1 MRLVSDFVTCS
12 NCGAENE
19 AGQRFCGS
27 CGTTLARTCPA
38 CASRVPVSFQ
48 FCGNCG
54 GQLDP
59 AVAAEPAPAR
69 EVPRRAEER
78 RLATVLFADIS
89 GFTNLSERMDPEEVH
104 SLVTLCMGK
113 LTAIAERYGG
123 YVDKVIGDELMA
135 VYGVPKALGDDAAR
149 AVRAALEMQRCA
161 EENAGEFGGLA
172 LRVGVNTGEVMFAPV
187 EAGGKETVI
196 GDAVNTA
203 KRIETA
209 APPGKVLVGSETY
222 RASRGVIRYEAH
234 GEITV
239 KGKEEPLEVWLAL
252 GAQTA
257 SVERAAYA
265 FPLIGREVELEQL
278 RLVWETVSTR
288 GRPHLV
294 TLFGSPGIGKT
305 RLATAFLE
313 HVELEGGLALRGRS
327 IPYAESTGFEAFGQ
341 QVKELAAV
349 LESDPAARAREKLEQ
364 AVAELLPPEDASTI
378 ASHLAVLIG
387 LGTEGAADRDGLFR
401 SARRFVEALGR
412 SRPTLLVFEDVHW
425 ADRTLLDLVD
435 DLERAAD
442 VPLLVL
448 ALARPEL
455 TETRPD
461 WAARWQRRH
470 RHLELA
476 LDPLTLEE
484 SRKLTLRVLGRRA
497 ESAADGIVDQLGATA
512 EGNPLFIEELAAHL
526 VEHATDSV
534 SRLPTTV
541 KGIIAARLD
550 ALPDE
555 ERAVILSASV
565 VGKVFWRGAL
575 ERLGGDP
582 ARLPEILD
590 SLCERDFIRH
600 EPATSFEGDEEYS
613 FKNILIREVAYATLP
628 KRERRE
634 RHAAVA
640 RFVEAGAADRVEE
653 SAAVL
658 AHHWRESGEPRR
670 AADYLLT
677 AAEQAGRAR
686 AKGKAEELFAEALKL
701 IPEEEVGRWRGVLLQ
716 RALLWVELGAY
727 QDAIA
732 ELDPLLPDLEDR
744 RRFDALLARAQASF
758 WLADADAAGRYGD
771 EARSLAE
778 ALGDEEARAE
788 ALGFLAAATS
798 MRGDVEGSVE
808 LGDEALRFWPPGTR
822 SRKLAPVYEWASIEN
837 YWLGRYETSIERAR
851 SSYELGKEF
860 HHVAAWVNGGAHLGL
875 ALTGLGR
882 HEEALTVFEHVAA
895 EGRDLELQ
903 PRFTARLTNM
913 WAGTLR
919 ELHDLEAAARLNE
932 EAVEFG
938 ERVKFPGA
946 EISGKIDLLACDL
959 MAGEIGKAE
968 TVWPSLWERAEA
980 TKGWHGWLWIARL
993 STAKAEIELGAGR
1006 VEQAAEQAA
1015 WAAAHAD
1022 KHRRFKYSIASRL
1035 VLVPALLALGRRGEA
1050 LEAARRAVADAE
1062 QLRHPQSLWRS
1073 VAALSQALAATGDDN
1088 GAEEAFDRARTAL
1101 EAFASGLSPER
1112 RERFLAAPAVADIL
1126 ALVR

>member
-1 MRLVSDFVTCS
+1 MGSVFDLVTCS
-12 NCGAENE
+12 NCGAEND

-27 CGTTLARTCPA
+27 CGTTLGRTCPV

-54 GQLDP
+54 ARVD
-59 AVAAEPAPAR
+59 AEVALEPARPPEA
-69 EVPRRAEER
+69 PRRAEER

-89 GFTNLSERMDPEEVH
+89 GFTNISERMDPEEVH
-104 SLVTLCMGK
+104 SLITSCMGK

-123 YVDKVIGDELMA
+123 YVDKVIGDSLMA
-135 VYGVPKALGDDAAR
+135 VFGVPKALGDDAVR
-149 AVRAALEMQRCA
+149 AVRAGLEMLRCA
-161 EENAGEFGGLA
+161 AENAGDFGGLA
-172 LRVGVNTGEVMFAPV
+172 LRVGVNTGDVMFAPV
-187 EAGGKETVI
+187 EAGGRETVI

-209 APPGKVLVGSETY
+209 APPGGVLVGSETF
-222 RASRGVIRYEAH
+222 RASREAIRYEAH
-234 GEITV
+234 GEIAV
-239 KGKEEPLEVWLAL
+239 KGKEEPLQVWLAL
-252 GAQTA
+252 GPQTA
-257 SVERAAYA
+257 PADRAAYA
-265 FPLIGREVELEQL
+265 FPLVGREVELEQL
-278 RLVWETVSTR
+278 RLAWETVARRS
-288 GRPHLV
+288 RPQLV

-305 RLATAFLE
+305 RLAAAFLE
-313 HVELEGGLALRGRS
+313 QVELDGGRALRGRS

-341 QVKELAAV
+341 QVKELAGV
-349 LESDPAARAREKLEQ
+349 LESDPASRAREKLEH
-364 AVAELLPPEDASTI
+364 AVAELLPPDDASTV

-387 LGTEGAADRDGLFR
+387 LSAEGAADRDGLFR

-412 SRPTLLVFEDVHW
+412 NRPTLLVFEDTHW
-425 ADRTLLDLVD
+425 ADPTLHDLVD
-435 DLERAAD
+435 DLERVAD

-455 TETRPD
+455 TDVRPD
-461 WAARWQRRH
+461 WAARWHRRH

-476 LDPLTLEE
+476 LDPLTPED
-484 SRKLTLRVLGRRA
+484 SRELALRVLGQRA
-497 ESAADGIVDQLGATA
+497 EPAATGVADELSATA

-526 VEHATDSV
+526 VEHAAESV
-534 SRLPTTV
+534 SGLPTTV

-550 ALPDE
+550 SLPDE

-565 VGKVFWRGAL
+565 VGKVFWRGAI
-575 ERLGGDP
+575 ERLAGDP
-582 ARLPEILD
+582 GRVPGVLE
-590 SLCERDFIRH
+590 SLEGRDFIRR
-600 EPATSFEGDEEYS
+600 EPVTSVEGDAEYS

-640 RFVEAGAADRVEE
+640 LFIEDGAADRVEE

-658 AHHWRESGEPRR
+658 AHHWREAGEPAR

-677 AAEQAGRAR
+677 AAEHAGRAR
-686 AKGKAEELFAEALKL
+686 AKGKAEELFGEALKL
-701 IPEEEVGRWRGVLLQ
+701 IPEEQVGRWRAVLLQ

-732 ELDPLLPDLEDR
+732 ELDPLLPDLEGR
-744 RRFDALLARAQASF
+744 RRFDALLARAWASF
-758 WLADADAAGRYGD
+758 WLADADSAGRYGD

-798 MRGDVEGSVE
+798 MRGDVEGAVE
-808 LGDEALRFWPPGTR
+808 LADEALRFWPPGAR
-822 SRKLAPVYEWASIEN
+822 SRKLAAVYEWVSIEN
-837 YWLGRYETSIERAR
+837 YWLGRYETSMDRAR
-851 SSYELGKEF
+851 FSYVLGKEF
-860 HHVAAWVNGGAHLGL
+860 HHVSAWVNGGAHLGL

-946 EISGKIDLLACDL
+946 ELSGKIDLLACTL
-959 MAGEIGKAE
+959 MSGDIGKAE
-968 TVWPSLWERAEA
+968 TAWPGLWERAEA

-1022 KHRRFKYSIASRL
+1022 KHSRFKYSIASRL
-1035 VLVPALLALGRRGEA
+1035 VLVPALLALGRRAEA
-1050 LEAARRAVADAE
+1050 LEAARRAVADADRL
-1062 QLRHPQSLWRS
+1062 QHPQSVWRS
-1073 VAALSQALAATGDDN
+1073 AAALSQALAATGDDD

-1112 RERFLAAPAVADIL
+1112 RERFLAAPAVVDVL
-1126 ALVR
+1126 ALAR